1 MSRKAYEMVPI
12 WEKSNLSLEEA
23 MSYTGLDEKTLR
35 KLSDG
40 IYNSFVL
47 WAGRRRLLK
56 REMLEEYLE
65 NEVSAENEENQE

>member
-1 MSRKAYEMVPI
+1 MADRNTSIPVWKKV
-12 WEKSNLSLEEA
+12 NLTVEEA
-23 MSYTGLDEKTLR
+23 AAYTGVGMTKLR
-35 KLSDG
+35 EISD
-40 IYNSFVL
+40 SDQCEFVL